1 MTTRLRRLLLST
13 VLLCLCLGTAHA
25 GKLDDDL
32 QTVWEGL
39 WDERGTPR
47 QLMRWEHQVRYRI
60 FGADAP
66 RHREYIIRALEAAGQ
81 ATHLRM
87 INVSDDIDG
96 EKTAGLQVE
105 VANDN
110 DQGLPDHQACFTRPL
125 EWTNRIFSK
134 VQIRMRS
141 GSTWR
146 CTFHEVM
153 HAMGIPGHPSGK
165 TVLSYFAYRRDTLMD
180 LDKLMLAAWYSPAM
194 PREATPFEALVVL
207 SEAVG
212 RQADLGLQPE
222 DAMKQAQA
230 FTLTIF
236 KEMEAFASGQGD
248 IPTIIK
254 RSGKASG
261 THMDNARQEIGFF
274 VGRAY
279 LQGTITAKDTSAAAQ
294 WFKRTAEQGHAGAQ
308 IMWGLTLARG
318 TGVERDQQAAC
329 TWYTRAAPAYSTM
342 KKPELRRLEL
352 TLCPPRIE
360 PEIAQTSPSE

>member
-1 MTTRLRRLLLST
+1 MTTRLRRLVFSS
-13 VLLCLCLGTAHA
+13 VLLCLCLSTAHA
-25 GKLDDDL
+25 DKLDDDL
-32 QTVWEGL
+32 QTVWESL
-39 WDERGTPR
+39 WDERGTPW

-66 RHREYIIRALEAAGQ
+66 RHREHIIRALEAAGQ
-81 ATHLRM
+81 ATRLRM
-87 INVSDDIDG
+87 INVSDDADG
-96 EKTAGLQVE
+96 EKTAALQIE
-105 VANDN
+105 VADDN
-110 DQGLPDHQACFTRPL
+110 DPGLPDHQACFMRPL
-125 EWTNRIFSK
+125 QWTNRIFSK

-141 GSTWR
+141 RSTWG

-165 TVLSYFAYRRDTLMD
+165 TVLSYFPYRRDTLMD

-194 PREATPFEALVVL
+194 PREATPFEALAVL
-207 SEAVG
+207 SEAVA
-212 RQADLGLQPE
+212 RQADLGLPPE
-222 DAMKQAQA
+222 DAQKKAAA
-230 FTLTIF
+230 FTLAIF

-261 THMDNARQEIGFF
+261 THMDTARQQIGLF

-279 LQGTITAKDTSAAAQ
+279 LQGTIVAKDTSLAAQ
-294 WFKRTAEQGHAGAQ
+294 WFKRTAEQGYAPAQ

-318 TGVERDQQAAC
+318 TGVERDPQAAC
-329 TWYTRAAPAYSTM
+329 TWYTRAAPSYSTM
-342 KKPELRRLEL
+342 KKTELRRLEL

-360 PEIAQTSPSE
+360 PEIAQTSPSQ